1 MFESMQ
7 LKYFRK
13 CVDESMHFGPGLNVI
28 RGMNESSKSTRFEA
42 MAYAM
47 FGVDALREPL
57 ADVVTWGEK
66 ESSLKV
72 TLKLVINT
80 NQVTIRRGKSG
91 AEIDVDGKLVATG
104 QKEVTRFVE
113 GLLGAAPK
121 VAAKLML
128 ANQTSLRGA
137 LADGPTATAQL
148 IEQLSNFALIDEI
161 IQLVVEHLPSGNT
174 AVLEQQVS
182 SLGKRLETEKPV
194 EPDVAAYDAAIAV
207 ELAHQAEDQAGLAEA
222 NADLPAAKAAA
233 EAGRSQ
239 ARALEAA
246 MSKASEAGAG
256 LTRTEAALA
265 RLQPQS
271 SVTPEQVEALQTRLA
286 DEHRRQDAAAA
297 WAAMSNL
304 AVPEDIWEGSREDFD
319 AAVAKAR
326 ASSTDARDKLGA
338 LDVRHAEVAGRLI
351 KESSC
356 AFCGKDLKDVPEV
369 AQVNS
374 ALGAELAAISG
385 AREGLVAFRGVLQGE
400 IEAYDAISRAD
411 RNVRDVFARHHAFM
425 KLVEATVPPTLEWSG
440 PDLSAPSAPM
450 DALRALNA
458 AKAEIQ
464 RAAQDQ
470 GQKTALE
477 VERDRLQA
485 VFDTSQ
491 AWVAD
496 LQPKVAADRS
506 SGLEQDLLTKVRY
519 HEGRLAAQTA
529 AIASARMAIDH
540 AQRLH
545 QVQVTAYAG
554 VQTDYEKA
562 QANLEET
569 QLNNVL
575 IKKLRGARPKV
586 ADKLWSIVLSTVGH
600 YFSAIRGTQSVVTR
614 DESGF
619 KVDGKPVPGLSGSTL
634 DALGLAI
641 RIALTKTFLPNI
653 DFLVLDEPASACDDD
668 RETNML
674 GVITTA
680 GFAQVLLVTH
690 STLAD
695 AFADQVVTL

>member
-1 MFESMQ
+1 MFTE
-7 LKYFRK
+7 LVLTNFRQHK
-13 CVDESMHFGPGLNVI
+13 SRVVPFGPGLVAL
-28 RGMNESSKSTRFEA
+28 RGPNEIGKSGIFES
-42 MAYAM
+42 MGYAM

-72 TLKLVINT
+72 TLRM
-80 NQVTIRRGKSG
+80 QVNANKIEIRRGKSG
-91 AEIDVDGKLVATG
+91 AEIDVDGKLTATG

-174 AVLEQQVS
+174 TALEQQVS
-182 SLGKRLETEKPV
+182 TLGKRLEAEQPV
-194 EPDVAAYDAAIAV
+194 APDLSAQEAQRA
-207 ELAHQAEDQAGLAEA
+207 EQERQLAEDQGGLTEA
-222 NADLPAAKAAA
+222 NKELPAAKAAA
-233 EAGRSQ
+233 EAGRAQ
-239 ARALEAA
+239 ARGLETARA
-246 MSKASEAGAG
+246 KLQEVTAG
-256 LTRTEAALA
+256 LQRTQAALS

-271 SVTPEQVEALQTRLA
+271 SVSPEHLETLQAQLA
-286 DEHRRQDAAAA
+286 AEHRRADAAAA
-297 WAAMSNL
+297 WAAMSKL
-304 AVPEDIWEGSREDFD
+304 AVPEQVWEGSAADFD
-319 AAVAKAR
+319 AALAKAEA
-326 ASSTDARDKLGA
+326 ASAVARDKLSA
-338 LDVRHAEVAGRLI
+338 LDVSIAQVSGRVI
-351 KESSC
+351 KENAC

-369 AQVNS
+369 AQLN
-374 ALGAELAAISG
+374 GELADQMQALQEDRTLLQD
-385 AREGLVAFRGVLQGE
+385 ARADLAEE
-400 IEAYDAISRAD
+400 IAAYGAISRAD
-411 RNVRDVFARHHAFM
+411 RAVRDVFARHHQFM
-425 KLVEATVPPTLEWSG
+425 EMVDGTVPPALKWTG
-440 PDLSAPSAPM
+440 PDLSTPAPVG
-450 DALRALNA
+450 ALAALNA

-470 GQKTALE
+470 GKQVTLQADL
-477 VERDRLQA
+477 DRLNIE
-485 VFDTSQ
+485 VSTSQ
-491 AWVAD
+491 KWIAE
-496 LQPKVAADRS
+496 LEPKVAADRS
-506 SGLEQDLLTKVRY
+506 SGLEQDLLTKIRY
-519 HEGRLAAQTA
+519 HEGRVLGLR
-529 AIASARMAIDH
+529 ASISAIDMGMAH
-540 AQRLH
+540 ARQVH
-545 QVQVTAYAG
+545 QLQVAAYEA
-554 VQTDYEKA
+554 VKVEYAKA

-569 QLNNVL
+569 QQNNVL

-600 YFSAIRGTQSVVTR
+600 YFSAIRGAQSTVTR
-614 DESGF
+614 DEAGF

-653 DFLVLDEPASACDDD
+653 DFLVLDEPASACDDA
-668 RETNML
+668 RESNML

-695 AFADQVVTL
+695 AFADKVVTL